1 MRKSIM
7 FLKKLWYITREVT
20 RACIEMGTPRTKHVL
35 QSLLQNLATL
45 QLFNCGEDNKPRR
58 SGC

>member
-1 MRKSIM
+1 M